1 MSKTNTSKI
10 LKSVALASALTAA
23 GTVATTTAHAD
34 AATTNTAETQTP
46 AASADQQLSNLKSQ
60 QTANENKVAS
70 SNAATM
76 SAASDAANKQIADL
90 NNQIVQRQNS
100 DVASYQSEIASVN
113 NDAKKATD
121 AENASYS
128 DAVTKQ
134 KAANDSELKSAQANI
149 VTEQQKAQETKKEN
163 ADFQDKSG
171 KLETTHK
178 QNLSKIDKDSQSAT
192 DEINGK
198 IQKEIDKQKADYSQ
212 AIVDATKQVDAK
224 INDANTAL
232 NQAQKAVNDD
242 KADVN
247 TKQSADDQAQ
257 SALKNAKQTLT
268 SAQDAL
274 KQAQANQ
281 PVVNNINV
289 SSDFINAWKEY
300 MKIKK
305 TDDWLLSQNDYP
317 ELFNKM
323 KGIDKQELEMNAY
336 KSDPIAKQ
344 IKVTLTANGTLSR
357 DDIIKA
363 TQYAV
368 QLLNPL
374 REAIGTDPYK
384 ITNASIDVAQDIENG
399 YRKDHFNMWT
409 SAGHD
414 VNLLKSVG
422 QAWGVVS
429 IGESWAGDDSFGSLR
444 YDENTGKFIHDY
456 SDETLDDLQR
466 GIYDSIVMLLFK
478 DEDQGFGHATDI
490 LGVRAAKADNMFIGD
505 KLGVGF
511 DYGQGDEGRGQIN
524 VGGFHFNTIAD
535 ATSAYVQRMLKDGWY
550 LDAADQN
557 SKVNQGQYKE
567 EIAIPKVDH
576 NQSLQDLQT
585 KVANDTQAVNDAQNK
600 ADASASALK
609 DAKAKL
615 DSDSTKLTQAQSKLN
630 DLKAN
635 RDETIKKIVG
645 NPAESPVVKKLQDQL
660 TTVKNKHDENVKAE
674 NQQYE
679 AQLSDLKKNHE
690 ANLAKIAAQPT
701 NVDELK
707 SQLQAK
713 LDSLKKDHEAKLAQ
727 IQDEA
732 NAKIADIKKQASAN
746 DPEIDKLQAKISE
759 IKDNLAQQ
767 QKTLDDQFAA
777 LKAKDEAEY
786 NDLKSKLEG
795 SSSETVK
802 GNNNHYNTS
811 DGQHEVIL
819 PSEGS
824 NSQSSSTASIN
835 NQAGSSVAT
844 NISSLVAG
852 QSGVKAANNATAQ
865 NAGKALPQTG
875 SETGIAAILLGAMA
889 AMFSFGFAAK
899 KRY

>member
-1 MSKTNTSKI
+1 MSKNNTSKI
-10 LKSVALASALTAA
+10 LKSVALAGALTAA
-23 GTVATTTAHAD
+23 GAVATTTAHAD
-34 AATTNTAETQTP
+34 AATTNTAETQES

-60 QTANENKVAS
+60 QTANENQVAS

-90 NNQIVQRQNS
+90 NNQIAQRQAS
-100 DVASYQSEIASVN
+100 DAASHQAEITSAN

-134 KAANDSELKSAQANI
+134 KAANDAALKSAQANI
-149 VTEQQKAQETKKEN
+149 ITEQQKVQETKKEN
-163 ADFQDKSG
+163 ADFQSKAG
-171 KLETTHK
+171 NLEKTHK

-198 IQKEIDKQKADYSQ
+198 IQKEIDKQNADHSQ
-212 AIVDATKQVDAK
+212 AIADATKQVDAK

-247 TKQSADDQAQ
+247 AKQSADDQAQ

-268 SAQDAL
+268 NAQDAL
-274 KQAQANQ
+274 KQAQDNQ
-281 PVVNNINV
+281 PVVNSINV

-300 MKIKK
+300 MKVKK
-305 TDDWLLSQNDYP
+305 PGDWLLSQNDYP
-317 ELFNKM
+317 ELFNKL
-323 KGIDKQELEMNAY
+323 KEIDKQALEANSY
-336 KSDPIAKQ
+336 KSDPVAKQ
-344 IKVTLTANGTLSR
+344 TKVTLMANGTLSR

-368 QLLNPL
+368 QLINPL

-384 ITNASIDVAQDIENG
+384 ITNASIDVAQDVENG

-414 VNLLKSVG
+414 EKLLNSVG
-422 QAWGVVS
+422 KDWGVDFV
-429 IGESWAGDDSFGSLR
+429 GESWAGDGSFCKLIDDG
-444 YDENTGKFIHDY
+444 GKFVHDY
-456 SDETLDDLQR
+456 SDLTLDDLQH
-466 GIYDSIVMLLFK
+466 GVYDSIIMLLFQ
-478 DEDQGFGHATDI
+478 DADQSFGHTTDI
-490 LGVRAAKADNMFIGD
+490 LGVRAAKADNMLVGD

-511 DYGQGDEGRGQIN
+511 DYGKGDEGMGQIN
-524 VGGFHFNTIAD
+524 VGGFHFDTIAD
-535 ATSAYVQRMLKDGWY
+535 ATTPGVQRLVENHY
-550 LDAADQN
+550 LVDAASPN
-557 SKVNQGQYKE
+557 AKANQGQYKE

-585 KVANDTQAVNDAQNK
+585 KVANDTQAVKDAQNK

-615 DSDSTKLTQAQSKLN
+615 DSDSTKLSQAQSNLKN
-630 DLKAN
+630 LKAN

-645 NPAESPVVKKLQDQL
+645 DPTQSPVVKELQDQL
-660 TTVKNKHDENVKAE
+660 TTIKNKHEENTKAE

-679 AQLSDLKKNHE
+679 AQLSGLKKNHE

-727 IQDEA
+727 IQNEA
-732 NAKIADIKKQASAN
+732 DAKIAEIKKQASAN
-746 DPEIDKLQAKISE
+746 DPEIGKLQAKITE

-786 NDLKSKLEG
+786 NALASKLKG

-819 PSEGS
+819 PSDGS
-824 NSQSSSTASIN
+824 NSQSSSTIFTN
-835 NQAGSSVAT
+835 NQAGSSVAN
-844 NISSLVAG
+844 NISSVVAG
-852 QSGVKAANNATAQ
+852 QSSVKVAGNATTQ
-865 NAGKALPQTG
+865 NAGKTLPQTG
-875 SETGIAAILLGAMA
+875 SEAGVAAILLGAMA